1 LVDFL
6 ALVGAFF
13 FGATG
18 LAGVFTV
25 ALLLASLL
33 LLDSAFLIIWAN
45 QSSTSSLLPAFE
57 SALDSLADTDVTVEN
72 RDDFDSEGADVDV
85 VDTEGL
91 VAICF
96 GCFGPRFGRLIFP
109 SFTSFNFPTGSFL
122 TTFTIVFKTFFA
134 V

>member
-6 ALVGAFF
+6 ALIGAFF
-13 FGATG
+13 FGITG

-25 ALLLASLL
+25 VLLLASLL
-33 LLDSAFLIIWAN
+33 LFDSAFLIICAN

-57 SALDSLADTDVTVEN
+57 SALDSLEDADVTFEN
-72 RDDFDSEGADVDV
+72 RDDFDSEEDDGVVDV
-85 VDTEGL
+85 EGFD
-91 VAICF
+91 AICF
-96 GCFGPRFGRLIFP
+96 GCFGPRFGRFIFP